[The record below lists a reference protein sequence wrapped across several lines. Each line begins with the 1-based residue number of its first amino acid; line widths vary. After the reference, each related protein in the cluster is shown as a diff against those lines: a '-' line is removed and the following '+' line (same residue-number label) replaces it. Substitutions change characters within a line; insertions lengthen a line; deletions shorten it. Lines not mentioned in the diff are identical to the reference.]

1 VTPGCPRQPGVRL
14 ADGDVMRRALDSLYS
29 VSGLLAAFF
38 LVMIGVTILLQIAGR
53 FLNFAFD
60 ATEIS
65 GFCMAASTF
74 LGLAYTLRANA
85 HIRVT
90 LMVGK
95 LSAKNK
101 RRVEIWCCGLGAAAF
116 AYVSGNAWLM
126 TYDSFLFGDTSPGL
140 MAVPFWIPQIGMSL
154 GASIMTIGFVDELVQ
169 TIGGKI
175 PDFADAE
182 AQAIDEELE
191 AASISMAAEP
201 AGSGKAAMR

>member
-1 VTPGCPRQPGVRL
+1 MRQPGVRL
-14 ADGDVMRRALDSLYS
+14 ADGDVMRHALDNLYS
-29 VSGLLAAFF
+29 FSGLLAAFF

-53 FLNFAFD
+53 FLHFAFD

-95 LSAKNK
+95 LSAENK
-101 RRVEIWCCGLGAAAF
+101 RRVEIWCCALGAAAF
-116 AYVSGNAWLM
+116 AYVSVNAWLM
-126 TYDSFLFGDTSPGL
+126 AYESFLFGDTSPGL

-169 TIGGKI
+169 TISGRI

-182 AQAIDEELE
+182 AQAIDDELE

>member
-1 VTPGCPRQPGVRL
+1 
-14 ADGDVMRRALDSLYS
+14 MRRALDNLYN

-74 LGLAYTLRANA
+74 LGLAYTLRSNA

-90 LMVGK
+90 LVVGK
-95 LSAKNK
+95 FSAESK
-101 RRVEIWCCGLGAAAF
+101 RRIEIWCCSLGAVAF
-116 AYVSGNAWLM
+116 AFVSANAWLM
-126 TYDSFLFGDTSPGL
+126 AYESFLFGDTSPGL
-140 MAVPFWIPQIGMSL
+140 MAVPFWIPQIGMAL
-154 GASIMTIGFVDELVQ
+154 GTSIMTIGFVDELVQ

-175 PDFADAE
+175 PDFSDAE
-182 AQAIDEELE
+182 AQAVDEELE
-191 AASISMAAEP
+191 AASLNLAGGAV
-201 AGSGKAAMR
+201 GSGKAAVR

>member
-1 VTPGCPRQPGVRL
+1 MRQPGVRL
-14 ADGDVMRRALDSLYS
+14 ADGDVMRRALDNLYCF
-29 VSGLLAAFF
+29 SGLLAAFF

-53 FLNFAFD
+53 FLHFAFD

-95 LSAKNK
+95 LSAENK
-101 RRVEIWCCGLGAAAF
+101 RRVEIWCCALGAAAF
-116 AYVSGNAWLM
+116 AYVSVNAWLM
-126 TYDSFLFGDTSPGL
+126 AYESFLFGDTSPGL

-169 TIGGKI
+169 TISGRI

-182 AQAIDEELE
+182 AQAIDDELE

>member
-1 VTPGCPRQPGVRL
+1 
-14 ADGDVMRRALDSLYS
+14 MRRALDILYS
-29 VSGLLAAFF
+29 VSGLLSAFF

-60 ATEIS
+60 ATEVS

-95 LSAKNK
+95 LPAESR
-101 RRVEIWCCGLGAAAF
+101 RRVEIWCCTLGAAAF
-116 AYVSGNAWLM
+116 AYVSANAWLM

-140 MAVPFWIPQIGMSL
+140 MAVPFWIPQLGMAF
-154 GASIMTIGFVDELVQ
+154 GASIMTIALVDELVQ

-182 AQAIDEELE
+182 AQAIDDELE
-191 AASISMAAEP
+191 AASLSMAGEAV
-201 AGSGKAAMR
+201 GTGKAAVR

>member
-1 VTPGCPRQPGVRL
+1 
-14 ADGDVMRRALDSLYS
+14 MRRALDKLYS
-29 VSGLLAAFF
+29 VSGLLSAFF

-74 LGLAYTLRANA
+74 LGLAYTLRASA

-95 LSAKNK
+95 LSAENK
-101 RRVEIWCCGLGAAAF
+101 RRVEMWCCGLGAAAF
-116 AYVSGNAWLM
+116 AYVSANAWLM
-126 TYDSFLFGDTSPGL
+126 AYDSFLFGDTSPGL
-140 MAVPFWIPQIGMSL
+140 MAVPFWIPQIGMAL
-154 GASIMTIGFVDELVQ
+154 GTSIMTIGFVDELVQ
-169 TIGGKI
+169 TIGGRI
-175 PDFADAE
+175 PDFSDAE

-191 AASISMAAEP
+191 AASLSMAGEAV
-201 AGSGKAAMR
+201 GSGKAAIR

>member
-1 VTPGCPRQPGVRL
+1 
-14 ADGDVMRRALDSLYS
+14 
-29 VSGLLAAFF
+29 
-38 LVMIGVTILLQIAGR
+38 
-53 FLNFAFD
+53 
-60 ATEIS
+60 
-65 GFCMAASTF
+65 
-74 LGLAYTLRANA
+74 
-85 HIRVT
+85 VT